1 MSQSNNP
8 STLLSFRKTFSGIR
22 ANRYS
27 LDCPFPTNAGFDL
40 AEKVYV
46 RAISFPGSNIGMIP
60 VAYQGRVVKYSGERQ
75 FGEWTMQVYDSSD
88 RDLRKR
94 LEDWM
99 QTCDN
104 ASSHAYNSDV
114 SRDWVVN
121 YGDDTHTNF
130 GTTHP
135 GHIGP
140 GTRRSLKLRSC
151 WPTDISPIDLSHDSY
166 DTFAEFS
173 LTIAYDYHEYVDSG
187 GNANIQGF
195 GGAGSASGVS

>member
-1 MSQSNNP
+1 MPINNP
-8 STLLSFRKTFSGIR
+8 DTLLSFRQTFSGIR
-22 ANRYS
+22 ANRYT

-60 VAYQGRVVKYSGERQ
+60 VAYQGRVVKFSGERQ

-104 ASSHAYNSDV
+104 ASTHAYNSDV
-114 SRDWVVN
+114 TKDWTVN
-121 YGDDTHTNF
+121 YGDDTHTQF

-135 GHIGP
+135 GFVGP
-140 GTRRSLKLRSC
+140 GPTRQLKLRNC
-151 WPTDISPIDLSHDSY
+151 WPTDISPIDISHDAY

-173 LTIAYDYHEYVDSG
+173 LTIAYDFHEYPDV
-187 GNANIQGF
+187 QGF
-195 GGAGSASGVS
+195 GQGTGGGAGAAS